1 MDERDDIL
9 RIEHIQKKKI
19 EMELSRD
26 QAILA
31 QQEKAHENKINAKNM
46 KVESH
51 KRMDERQKNAKEE
64 FDKREKI
71 VEQVHSQKDKAHLA
85 MEAQQ

>member
-1 MDERDDIL
+1 
-9 RIEHIQKKKI
+9 
-19 EMELSRD
+19 
-26 QAILA
+26 
-31 QQEKAHENKINAKNM
+31 M

-51 KRMDERQKNAKEE
+51 KRMDEREKNAKEE